1 MRFGRHRDLVRPNW
15 HIQFGRSMVL
25 GVDST
30 PELRHRDNIR
40 LDTAAKSTLEWYDQ
54 IGCARLQ
61 LICK

>member
-1 MRFGRHRDLVRPNW
+1 
-15 HIQFGRSMVL
+15 MVDIAIWL
-25 GVDST
+25 DQIGISNSLSQWFSDQMGT

-40 LDTAAKSTLEWYDQ
+40 LDTAAKSTLEWYYQ